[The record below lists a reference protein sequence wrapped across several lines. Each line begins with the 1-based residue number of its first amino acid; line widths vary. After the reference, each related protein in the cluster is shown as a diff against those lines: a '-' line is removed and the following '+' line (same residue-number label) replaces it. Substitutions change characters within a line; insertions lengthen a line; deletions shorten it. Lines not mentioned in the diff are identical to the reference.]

1 MSSDYKQRLIWVTII
16 NLVMFGVEMTG
27 GQLSGSQALKADA
40 LDFLQDG
47 VTYAISFWVIGK
59 AQRVRATAALFKG
72 LTLFAMGMWVAGST
86 IYQFF
91 FVGVP
96 QAEVM
101 GLIGFLALAA
111 NVASVLILMAYK
123 DGDANV
129 RSVWLCSRNDAIGNV
144 GVMIAA
150 FGVWGLASGWPD
162 LIVAIVM
169 AGLFLSSA
177 WQVLKQSIHEIKTG
191 EASNSHAH

>member
-1 MSSDYKQRLIWVTII
+1 M
-16 NLVMFGVEMTG
+16 
-27 GQLSGSQALKADA
+27 
-40 LDFLQDG
+40 DFLQDG

-129 RSVWLCSRNDAIGNV
+129 HSVWLCSRNDAIGNV

-150 FGVWGLASGWPD
+150 LGVWGLASGWPD

-177 WQVLKQSIHEIKTG
+177 WQVLKQSIQELRTG
-191 EASNSHAH
+191 EASSSHAH